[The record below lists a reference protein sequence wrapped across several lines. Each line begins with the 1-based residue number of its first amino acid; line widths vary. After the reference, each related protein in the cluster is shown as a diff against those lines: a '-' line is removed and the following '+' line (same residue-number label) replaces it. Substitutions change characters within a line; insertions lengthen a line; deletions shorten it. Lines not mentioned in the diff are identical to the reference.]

1 MLEDALEVYIDEF
14 SVVGD
19 IIDDCL
25 LNLTRALLRCEE
37 ANLFGA
43 FWDMP
48 VALGISSRTSKKSH
62 TPCVSS
68 WRRSLKEKLVLPTII
83 VGQNWAKP
91 FGIECDAN
99 GTTLGALLDHKR
111 NKMFHLFYYASK
123 SLNGAEENYTIS
135 EHELLAL
142 IYALEKFR
150 AYLVGTKDRQ
160 GLENQVAV
168 QLSKSGAARKE
179 HSFIPA
185 LEFVLTFKFVYMPF

>member
-1 MLEDALEVYIDEF
+1 MEKEVKFVFDEA
-14 SVVGD
+14 
-19 IIDDCL
+19 CL
-25 LNLTRALLRCEE
+25 K
-37 ANLFGA
+37 A
-43 FWDMP
+43 FQ
-48 VALGISSRTSKKSH
+48 
-62 TPCVSS
+62 
-68 WRRSLKEKLVLPTII
+68 SLKEKLVLPTII

-150 AYLVGTKDRQ
+150 AYLVGTKVIVHK
-160 GLENQVAV
+160 N
-168 QLSKSGAARKE
+168 KSAFTYLMTKKDAKRRL
-179 HSFIPA
+179 IR
-185 LEFVLTFKFVYMPF
+185 